1 MSDRIRAALEE
12 YVESGA
18 LPGAAWWVSRE
29 GEVSRGEIGTSHP
42 RGAGEPVRPDTL
54 FRISSTTKPVTAVVA
69 MTLVD
74 DGTLALDDPVERWL
88 PELADR
94 QVLVDPEGDLTRT
107 VPADRP
113 ILVKDV
119 LEFRLGLGYDF
130 SGAPT
135 PVLDALEQAGVHM
148 GAPAPQ
154 ADPEPDTWMALFAP
168 MPLMYQP
175 GERWLY
181 NIGAEVLGVL
191 AARASGS
198 TLPDLLRERV
208 LEPVGMRDTAFSV
221 AAGDLGRLGP
231 LWSPGE
237 DGDEPTVYDEADGQW
252 SRPPAF
258 PNGADGLVSTVDD
271 LAAFGT
277 MLLDGGR
284 TATGARVLQ
293 TLDRRGDD
301 DGSRAPRR
309 RRGGLG
315 SGARRGP
322 DGPARRPARR
332 SLRLGRRPG
341 DVLVE
346 RPGHPDDRGPAHQP
360 DVDVAVTAGA
370 LLVVLAG
377 RLRLLT
383 ETATARRRC
392 PGSGRPAAS
401 PSSGSS

>member
-12 YVESGA
+12 YVGSGA
-18 LPGAAWWVSRE
+18 LPGAAWWVSRD
-29 GEVSRGEIGTSHP
+29 GEVSRGEVGTSHP
-42 RGAGEPVRPDTL
+42 QGAGEPIPPDTL
-54 FRISSTTKPVTAVVA
+54 FRISSTTKPITAVVA

-74 DGTLALDDPVERWL
+74 DGTLTLDDPVERWL

-94 QVLVDPEGDLTRT
+94 QVLVDPEGDLTHT
-107 VPADRP
+107 VPANRP

-154 ADPEPDTWMALFAP
+154 ANPDPDAWMASFAS

-191 AARASGS
+191 VARAAR
-198 TLPDLLRERV
+198 TPLPDLLRERV

-221 AAGDLGRLGP
+221 ASAAQRRLGP
-231 LWSPGE
+231 AWAPGE
-237 DGDEPTVYDEADGQW
+237 DGGTPTVYDEPDGQW

-284 TATGARVLQ
+284 TRAGAQVLAPETVAAMTTSRVSL
-293 TLDRRGDD
+293 GDD
-301 DGSRAPRR
+301 GGGWGLGLGVDSTDQPDGRHAGSYGWD
-309 RRGGLG
+309 GGLG
-315 SGARRGP
+315 SSWWN
-322 DGPARRPARR
+322 DPATRTT
-332 SLRLGRRPG
+332 
-341 DVLVE
+341 
-346 RPGHPDDRGPAHQP
+346 
-360 DVDVAVTAGA
+360 AV
-370 LLVVLAG
+370 
-377 RLRLLT
+377 LLT
-383 ETATARRRC
+383 NQTWTSPTPPEHFFAFWRAAF
-392 PGSGRPAAS
+392 GS
-401 PSSGSS
+401 